1 MRYTKYQY
9 KKKKNG
15 VNFLTS
21 WVMMLLGA
29 GAIGIIAGTLI
40 FNVVLGGK
48 EVKPDKV
55 EKPVSGD
62 VGKEPTTSKEKAVFV
77 SVQCGYF
84 SKEENANS
92 VLSSLGKEYN
102 SFVVKEDDKF
112 RVLAGIFTEEEGNKV
127 LAELKAKEIEA
138 AKVSFILDEGDKVQ
152 EQIGAIADGY
162 FKIVTTLKDEQVK
175 SVSTSEFKTWTK
187 ELPEITEG
195 DKKEVVTEFKKH
207 IEELPGELKK
217 ENLTDELKY
226 IYTIL
231 VNFKK

>member
-15 VNFLTS
+15 VSFLTS

-48 EVKPDKV
+48 EI
-55 EKPVSGD
+55 KPVTQDGPSKD
-62 VGKEPTTSKEKAVFV
+62 VVANDPIKKEVFV

-84 SKEENANS
+84 SKEENANK
-92 VLSSLGKEYN
+92 VLESLGKGYN
-102 SFVVKEDDKF
+102 SFVVKENDKY
-112 RVLAGIFTEEEGNKV
+112 RVLAGVFTEDEGNKV
-127 LAELKAKEIEA
+127 LEELKAKDIEA
-138 AKVSFILDEGDKVQ
+138 ARVSFTLEEGDAVQ
-152 EQIGAIADGY
+152 EQVGAIADGY
-162 FKIVTTLKDEQVK
+162 FKIVSTLKDDEVK
-175 SVSTSEFKTWTK
+175 SVETSEFKAWTK

-195 DKKEVVTEFKKH
+195 EKKEVVVEFKKH
-207 IEELPGELKK
+207 IEQLPAELKK
-217 ENLTDELKY
+217 ENLTEELKY